1 MRRPLLP
8 TRGGNTG
15 CSLTCVCFE
24 KMPAG
29 IVCGSALRTVKPM
42 EYYSN
47 SLFGSVAALVRHHI
61 EPVCTWKSRVLDTV
75 SNGKKEFDQ
84 VLKCESEWRFRKFSF
99 FDKQWD
105 ISVSRDATGHIEP
118 LSKDEEISEV
128 IQIKLL
134 DHEACLLTLSDQV
147 CLILKH
153 EDYYVVFDPN
163 IRDSCG
169 MATHRDRSAL
179 VFNTSFLDL
188 MHHIDNLVASL
199 RAEHYTVVG
208 INVTQSHPSI
218 NGNYSD
224 ACNEID
230 AGCYKCQSCVMCVG
244 WRDQTKRV

>member
-1 MRRPLLP
+1 MVCLAVLQLKLGIILNQFVHGKAECWIQLAMAKR
-8 TRGGNTG
+8 
-15 CSLTCVCFE
+15 SLTKFL
-24 KMPAG
+24 
-29 IVCGSALRTVKPM
+29 S
-42 EYYSN
+42 
-47 SLFGSVAALVRHHI
+47 
-61 EPVCTWKSRVLDTV
+61 
-75 SNGKKEFDQ
+75 
-84 VLKCESEWRFRKFSF
+84 ESEWRFRKFSF

-105 ISVSRDATGHIEP
+105 ISVSRDTTGRIEP

-163 IRDSCG
+163 IQDSCG
-169 MATHRDRSAL
+169 MATHRGRSAL

-208 INVTQSHPSI
+208 INVTPSHPSI

-230 AGCYKCQSCVMCVG
+230 AGSQSCV
-244 WRDQTKRV
+244 